1 MKRST
6 VVLCAVLLFSMSAF
20 GVQYAQNLREEAAA
34 NEARMQQEAA
44 VAAARAAAAAAQ
56 AAQAARI
63 ALLPPFEDRAMAHF
77 VPRTYPRPVSEWQR
91 NEKAFYEKTL
101 LNGKFDVLVV
111 PFQVWGWAVDRPTR
125 SLMTAELAMGL
136 AQSQKVKIPD
146 PYLVAKALGEGQR
159 QLKQEDVYKLADA
172 MGVKRII
179 WGYAGHDRKGKMSV
193 AVLTQDYTGVARDG
207 ARWPGPVATK
217 KFEGISLDGDTPAV
231 QAYES
236 LLPEILKAL
245 GADAASPVFAR
256 TQNRLEMTA
265 LPQSPLGLAALTGNP
280 AQDAYGFLLY
290 SALTPAN
297 TEKAKEIFAEKAL
310 LALLSLSPASPEYR
324 ALRAR
329 AYMILGER
337 MAAIKLLDTP
347 QTDEEKGL
355 LAALNGNLP
364 EVRAMA
370 AREKNPLK
378 KLIQKLDENRIAA
391 AYGVI
396 TAKKSV
402 AEVAALKLPGEIWP
416 YVVTRAFVD
425 WDVWSQYDNASLKM
439 LLDYELP
446 VKGHSLEEMARGS
459 SALGDPA
466 KIQTVANL
474 SVFNHGRQFIDANVA
489 RLCCEFVFDKPGPLD
504 YLALLQETGNDNLMR
519 YINFLSYVQGTP
531 AKALSFANTIDASYK
546 GYPYYAMERS
556 RVEARLAVSGGG
568 PEKAA
573 LDKAYRENAFNAYY
587 WEQGQ
592 SLVAD
597 RAREQ
602 FGADGKPYYGHHDN
616 LYYTDIPYRPY
627 YWTWAD
633 GGAPDT
639 NVNNDLAAFRSATTQ
654 IHTLAQLAYHYR
666 MYPDKGQVSEL
677 MKSITGRFVGS
688 PRRNEILL
696 DEALE
701 RGDGA
706 LAQALLR
713 ENIRLSPAYWPS
725 YEALGKLL
733 IESGD
738 VNAAAKVFHA
748 YEGFKKGSEESRVGT
763 ANYAYEAGSYF
774 YWTGHFD
781 LAVPFYRIAVSQ
793 GTGAAGE
800 MTADVRLK
808 LLAGDLNGAM
818 ASTLKRAQRYNQS
831 YAYRDYLGMLHASGH
846 FKEAWDGFKVLVKE
860 TKEPHIWES
869 ALVGHHMAG
878 LSEAEVVAWARQ
890 SEFKGAGE
898 ANNAAAIYLVRFAT
912 TDRTPS
918 AGLSAVIDAMD
929 QQWWKVP
936 QLPAVIPGDS
946 VILKN
951 TPEKRRVKSVHA
963 YFVEAYR
970 AIKLKDFAA
979 AKSIFD
985 EAAASYDFS
994 GQTGYL
1000 PYSPCFPYLPYY
1012 AYAAAKVGD
1021 TSGVE
1026 KILGGLKKKDQRFD
1040 YYLAKAI
1047 LAGASGKKEEALQSL
1062 RDAQY
1067 HRPHTEQRVLLTQY
1081 TFGEV
1086 AGLVA
1091 DLTDSDKI
1099 REAALDWAKR
1109 SQKFEPW
1116 QSWPYALEAR
1126 LTKNPA
1132 GRKRAVAMAFYLDPK
1147 SESLSAFKQAEIDA
1161 ATKAFGQSNPFLDL
1175 TPKIVKKSAI

>member
-1 MKRST
+1 
-6 VVLCAVLLFSMSAF
+6 MSAF
-20 GVQYAQNLREEAAA
+20 GVQYVQNLREEAAA

-44 VAAARAAAAAAQ
+44 AAAARAAAAAAQ

-63 ALLPPFEDRAMAHF
+63 ALLPPFEDRAMVHF
-77 VPRTYPRPVSEWQR
+77 VPRPYPRPVSEWQR

-111 PFQVWGWAVDRPTR
+111 PYQVWGWAVDRATR
-125 SLMTAELAMGL
+125 SLMTAELAMGM

-172 MGVKRII
+172 LGVKRIV

-193 AVLTQDYTGVARDG
+193 AVLTQDYTGTARDG
-207 ARWPGPVATK
+207 ARWPGPVVTK
-217 KFEGISLDGDTPAV
+217 KFEGISLDDDIPAV

-236 LLPEILKAL
+236 LLPEILKAV
-245 GADAASPVFAR
+245 GADAASPVFAQ
-256 TQNRLEMTA
+256 TQSKLEMAA
-265 LPQSPLGLAALTGNP
+265 LPQSPLGLMASTGNP
-280 AQDAYGFLLY
+280 AQDAYVFLLY

-297 TEKAKEIFAEKAL
+297 TERAKEMFAEKAL

-329 AYMILGER
+329 AYMALGLR
-337 MAAIKLLDTP
+337 MAAIKQLGAP
-347 QTDEEKGL
+347 QTDEERGL

-396 TAKKSV
+396 TAKKSM
-402 AEVAALKLPGEIWP
+402 ADVAALKLPGEIWP
-416 YVVTRAFVD
+416 FVVTRAFVD
-425 WDVWSQYDNASLKM
+425 WDVWVQYDNASLKM

-446 VKGHSLEEMARGS
+446 VKGHSLEDMVRGS

-466 KIQTVANL
+466 KIQAIANL
-474 SVFNHGRQFIDANVA
+474 SVLHHGRHFIDANVA
-489 RLCCEFVFDKPGPLD
+489 RLCCEFMVNQPGPLD

-531 AKALSFANTIDASYK
+531 AKAIVFANSIDASYK

-556 RVEARLAVSGGG
+556 KVEARLAVSGGG
-568 PEKAA
+568 SEKAA

-592 SLVAD
+592 SLVAN
-597 RAREQ
+597 RAQEQ
-602 FGADGKPYYGHHDN
+602 FHADGKPYYGYHDN

-633 GGAPDT
+633 GGNPDT
-639 NVNNDLAAFRSATTQ
+639 NVSNDEAAFRNATTEIQ
-654 IHTLAQLAYHYR
+654 TLAQLAYHYGL
-666 MYPDKGQVSEL
+666 YPHKGQVSEL
-677 MKSITGRFVGS
+677 MKSIAGRFTGS
-688 PRRNEILL
+688 PRRNELL
-696 DEALE
+696 VVEALE

-706 LAQALLR
+706 SAQALLR
-713 ENIRLSPAYWPS
+713 ENIKLSPAYWAS
-725 YEALGKLL
+725 YDALGKLL

-738 VNAAAKVFHA
+738 VNAAARVFHA
-748 YEGFKKGSEESRVGT
+748 YEGFKKGSEESRVGI
-763 ANYAYEAGSYF
+763 ANNAYEAGSYF

-781 LAVPFYRIAVSQ
+781 LAVPLYKIAASQ
-793 GTGAAGE
+793 RTGAAGE

-808 LLAGDLNGAM
+808 LLAGDLNAAM
-818 ASTLKRAQRYNQS
+818 AGTLTRAQRYNQS

-846 FKEAWDGFKVLVKE
+846 SKEAWEGFKVLVKE
-860 TKEPHIWES
+860 TKEPQIWES
-869 ALVGHHMAG
+869 ALVGHHIAG
-878 LSEAEVVAWARQ
+878 LSEAEMVAWAQQ
-890 SEFKGAGE
+890 SEFKGMGQ
-898 ANNAAAIYLVRFAT
+898 ANNAAAIYLVRFTT
-912 TDRTPS
+912 TDRIPS
-918 AGLSAVIDAMD
+918 AGLATVIDAMD

-936 QLPAVIPGDS
+936 QLPSVIPSDS
-946 VILKN
+946 AILN
-951 TPEKRRVKSVHA
+951 NAPEKRRVKSVHA
-963 YFVEAYR
+963 YFVGAYR
-970 AIKLKDFAA
+970 AIKLKEFAA

-985 EAAASYDFS
+985 EAATIYDFS
-994 GQTGYL
+994 GRSAYS
-1000 PYSPCFPYLPYY
+1000 PYSPYFPYLPYY

-1021 TSGVE
+1021 ASGVE
-1026 KILGGLKKKDQRFD
+1026 KILGNFKKLDQRFD
-1040 YYLAKAI
+1040 YFLAKAV
-1047 LAGASGKKEEALQSL
+1047 LAGAAGKKDEALQLLQRALHS
-1062 RDAQY
+1062 
-1067 HRPHTEQRVLLTQY
+1067 RPHTDKRAMLTQY
-1081 TFGEV
+1081 TFGEI

-1091 DLTDSDKI
+1091 EMTGSSKI
-1099 REAALDWAKR
+1099 TALALDWARK

-1116 QSWPYALEAR
+1116 QSWPYALEAK
-1126 LTKNPA
+1126 LIKNPA
-1132 GRKRAVAMAFYLDPK
+1132 ERKQAVAMTFYLDPK
-1147 SESLSAFKQAEIDA
+1147 SESLSAFDKAEIEA
-1161 ATKAFGQSNPFLDL
+1161 AVKAFGKSNPLLEL
-1175 TPKIVKKSAI
+1175 TPQVVKKGAI